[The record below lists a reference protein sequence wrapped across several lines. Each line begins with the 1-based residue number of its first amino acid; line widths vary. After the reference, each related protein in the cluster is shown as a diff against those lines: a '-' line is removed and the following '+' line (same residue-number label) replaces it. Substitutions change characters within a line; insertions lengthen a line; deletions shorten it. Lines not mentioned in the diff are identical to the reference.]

1 MPDPSV
7 LTIQQ
12 GQETACANITIHDDI
27 TIEMVEEFN
36 ISLVMEN
43 HTFGAGVNLTLD
55 TATVQIMDD
64 DGNKHLATLSV
75 FFSHIS
81 IIDRLNVY
89 RDCVDVL
96 YLLFECE

>member
-1 MPDPSV
+1 MPVPSV

-43 HTFGAGVNLTLD
+43 HTFSAGVNLTLD

-64 DGNKHLATLSV
+64 DGNNIWQHCQFG
-75 FFSHIS
+75 FFHTKI
-81 IIDRLNVY
+81 
-89 RDCVDVL
+89 
-96 YLLFECE
+96 